1 MSKTWLIAVMVAGVA
16 FAVAPSVSEAKRLG
30 GAKSSGMQRSAPDK
44 PVQQATPA
52 TPAAPAAAAA
62 PTAGAATAAAA
73 PKRNWM
79 GPIAGL
85 AAGLGLAALFS
96 HFGMG
101 EGLANF
107 VMIALLAVAAFFVI
121 RLLMRRFAGGAS
133 QSKGLAMAGANAGT
147 GSGRTGGPV
156 AVAAPTR
163 FVDERPGMQQPVE
176 TPMQRDALSPVIGSD
191 LKPPMSVAGLAP
203 IADAPAAAALRLPAG
218 FDTEAFE
225 RLAKMIFIRLQAAN
239 DTADLNDLRNF
250 TTPELFASLRVDLQD
265 RGDAKQHTDVVKI
278 DAQLI
283 DFADEAERQIVSVRF
298 TGQMIEEAGAAAT
311 SFDEVW
317 HLVKPTDDSRNWA
330 IAGIQQRQ

>member
-1 MSKTWLIAVMVAGVA
+1 MSKTWLIAVLVAGVA
-16 FAVAPSVSEAKRLG
+16 FVLAPSVSEAKRLG

-52 TPAAPAAAAA
+52 TPAAPAAAAV

-96 HFGMG
+96 HLGMG

-121 RLLMRRFAGGAS
+121 RLLMRRFGGGSAQNS
-133 QSKGLAMAGANAGT
+133 GLAMAGAGAG
-147 GSGRTGGPV
+147 GRASGPV
-156 AVAAPTR
+156 AVAPPTR

-176 TPMQRDALSPVIGSD
+176 APMQRDALAPVIGSD
-191 LKPPMSVAGLAP
+191 LKPPISVPGLTPA
-203 IADAPAAAALRLPAG
+203 AEVAAPAVLSLPAG

-250 TTPELFASLRVDLQD
+250 TTPELFASLRLDLQD
-265 RGDAKQHTDVVKI
+265 RGDAKQHTDVVKV

-298 TGQMIEEAGAAAT
+298 TGQMIEEAGAAA
-311 SFDEVW
+311 SPFDEVW